1 MKNKTYVGLM
11 IGNYIKYVTH
21 IDHRTR
27 SALWEDG
34 KPALALNTS
43 IAYDLY
49 TGLRYNGFK
58 AVLVKLPDYE
68 EPVNGG
74 VNV

>member
-11 IGNYIKYVTH
+11 LNNHIKYVTH

-27 SALWEDG
+27 TALWEDG
-34 KPALALNTS
+34 KPALALNTD
-43 IAYDLY
+43 IAYSLY
-49 TGLRYNGFK
+49 TGLRCNGFK
-58 AVLVKLPDYE
+58 AVVVKMPDYE
-68 EPVNGG
+68 EPANMG